1 MEISNENEKYILHFI
16 FHTSILHIK
25 FSWIHV
31 MKTIKISYQLLRR
44 QET

>member
-1 MEISNENEKYILHFI
+1 MKTNNENGKKY
-16 FHTSILHIK
+16 ILHIK

-31 MKTIKISYQLLRR
+31 MKNIKISYQLVRR